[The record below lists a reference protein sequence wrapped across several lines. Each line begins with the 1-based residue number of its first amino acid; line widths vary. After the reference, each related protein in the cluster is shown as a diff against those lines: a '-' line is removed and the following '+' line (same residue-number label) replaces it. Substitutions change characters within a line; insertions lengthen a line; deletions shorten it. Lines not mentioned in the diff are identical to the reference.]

1 MGMNISKGQKADL
14 TKTNAGLRSVFV
26 GMGWQAD
33 AKIDLDTAAFL
44 LGAGGKV
51 AGDADFVFYGNARHA
66 SGAVEHIAAPSGG
79 DMQQV
84 RVDLAAV
91 PAAVEKIAVTATIYD
106 ADARRQNFSQVAG
119 AYIRIMDAASG
130 AELLRYDLGQGFSVE
145 TAIVV
150 GELYRYKGEWKF
162 SAVGAGF
169 SGGLEALCRNFG
181 VEVGE
186 GQGDAPAAPPA
197 PPTAPPRPAA
207 PPISPAPAAPPA
219 QRSPLNLGRPGAE
232 TAPAPHQPLNLGRPG
247 AAPAPP
253 VQPVAPPVSPAAPPA
268 QPPTAPKKVELKK
281 GQKVSLVKGGG
292 GLGEIAINLNWHQ
305 QPQTKK
311 QGLLASIFGGGGGA
325 GGIDLDLGC
334 LYELQDGKIGCVQA
348 LGNDF
353 GSLSRRPWIAL
364 DGDDR
369 TGSNAAGETLRVN
382 GKMASKIKRILVYTF
397 IYEGV
402 ANWQQADGVVTV
414 KCPGSPDIIVRMDEY
429 GSSMRMCAIAMLENI
444 NDTFSVEKLVQFFGG
459 HKMMDAAYH
468 WGLRWEAGS
477 KD

>member
-14 TKTNAGLRSVFV
+14 TKNNAGLRSVLV
-26 GMGWQAD
+26 GMGWQVNSA
-33 AKIDLDTAAFL
+33 IDLDTAAFL

-79 DMQQV
+79 DKQQV

-91 PAAVEKIAVTATIYD
+91 PASVEKIAVTATIYD

-119 AYIRIMDAASG
+119 AYVRVLDAASG

-169 SGGLEALCRNFG
+169 SGGLEALCKNFG

-186 GQGDAPAAPPA
+186 GQGDAPAAS
-197 PPTAPPRPAA
+197 PTASPAPAA
-207 PPISPAPAAPPA
+207 PPAPTASPAPAAPPA
-219 QRSPLNLGRPGAE
+219 QRPPLNLGRSGA
-232 TAPAPHQPLNLGRPG
+232 APAPHQPLNLGRPG
-247 AAPAPP
+247 GAPP
-253 VQPVAPPVSPAAPPA
+253 VPPVPTAAPPV

-292 GLGEIAINLNWHQ
+292 GLGEISINLNWHQ

-334 LYELQDGKIGCVQA
+334 LYELQDGEIGCVQA

-353 GSLSRRPWIAL
+353 GSLLRRPWIAL

-429 GSSMRMCAIAMLENI
+429 GSSKAMCAIAMLENI
-444 NDTFSVEKLVQFFGG
+444 NDTFSVEKLVHFFSG
-459 HKMMDAAYH
+459 HKSMDKAYH
-468 WGLRWEAGS
+468 WGLRWEPGS

>member
-1 MGMNISKGQKADL
+1 M
-14 TKTNAGLRSVFV
+14 
-26 GMGWQAD
+26 
-33 AKIDLDTAAFL
+33 
-44 LGAGGKV
+44 
-51 AGDADFVFYGNARHA
+51 
-66 SGAVEHIAAPSGG
+66 PP
-79 DMQQV
+79 
-84 RVDLAAV
+84 V
-91 PAAVEKIAVTATIYD
+91 PT
-106 ADARRQNFSQVAG
+106 
-119 AYIRIMDAASG
+119 
-130 AELLRYDLGQGFSVE
+130 
-145 TAIVV
+145 
-150 GELYRYKGEWKF
+150 
-162 SAVGAGF
+162 
-169 SGGLEALCRNFG
+169 
-181 VEVGE
+181 
-186 GQGDAPAAPPA
+186 AAPP
-197 PPTAPPRPAA
+197 
-207 PPISPAPAAPPA
+207 
-219 QRSPLNLGRPGAE
+219 
-232 TAPAPHQPLNLGRPG
+232 
-247 AAPAPP
+247 
-253 VQPVAPPVSPAAPPA
+253 V

-292 GLGEIAINLNWHQ
+292 GLGEISINLNWHQ

-334 LYELQDGKIGCVQA
+334 LYELQDGEIGCVQA

-429 GSSMRMCAIAMLENI
+429 GSSKAMCAIAMLENI
-444 NDTFSVEKLVQFFGG
+444 NDTFSVEKLVHFFSG
-459 HKMMDAAYH
+459 HKSMDKDYH
-468 WGLRWEAGS
+468 WGLRWEPGS

>member
-14 TKTNAGLRSVFV
+14 TMNNAGLRSVLV
-26 GMGWQAD
+26 GMGWQANS
-33 AKIDLDTAAFL
+33 AIDLDTAAFL
-44 LGAGGKV
+44 LGEGGKV
-51 AGDADFVFYGNARHA
+51 EGDADFVFYGNARHA
-66 SGAVEHIAAPSGG
+66 SGAVEHIAAPAGG
-79 DMQQV
+79 DKQQV

-91 PAAVEKIAVTATIYD
+91 PASVEKIAVTATIYD

-119 AYIRIMDAASG
+119 AYIRVLDAASG

-169 SGGLEALCRNFG
+169 SGGLEALCKNFG

-197 PPTAPPRPAA
+197 PTA
-207 PPISPAPAAPPA
+207 SPAPAAPPA
-219 QRSPLNLGRPGAE
+219 QRPPLNLGRSGAAPAPAPHAPLNLGRPGGAPPPVPPVP
-232 TAPAPHQPLNLGRPG
+232 TA
-247 AAPAPP
+247 APP
-253 VQPVAPPVSPAAPPA
+253 V

-334 LYELQDGKIGCVQA
+334 LYELQDGEIGCVQA

-429 GSSMRMCAIAMLENI
+429 GSSKAMCAIAMLENI
-444 NDTFSVEKLVQFFGG
+444 NDTFSVEKLVHFFSG
-459 HKMMDAAYH
+459 HKSMDKAYH
-468 WGLRWEAGS
+468 WGLRWEPGS

>member
-14 TKTNAGLRSVFV
+14 TKNNAGLRSVLV
-26 GMGWQAD
+26 GMGWQANSV
-33 AKIDLDTAAFL
+33 IDLDTAAFL

-79 DMQQV
+79 DKQQV

-91 PAAVEKIAVTATIYD
+91 PASIEKIAVTATIYD
-106 ADARRQNFSQVAG
+106 ADVRRQNFSQVAG
-119 AYIRIMDAASG
+119 AYIRVLDAASG

-169 SGGLEALCRNFG
+169 SGGLEALCKNFG

-186 GQGDAPAAPPA
+186 GQGA
-197 PPTAPPRPAA
+197 
-207 PPISPAPAAPPA
+207 APAAPPA
-219 QRSPLNLGRPGAE
+219 QRPPLNLGRSGAAP
-232 TAPAPHQPLNLGRPG
+232 APAPHQPLNLGRPG
-247 AAPAPP
+247 GAPPPVPPVPTAAPP
-253 VQPVAPPVSPAAPPA
+253 V

-292 GLGEIAINLNWHQ
+292 GLGEISINLNWHQ

-334 LYELQDGKIGCVQA
+334 LYELQDGEIGCVQA

-353 GSLSRRPWIAL
+353 GSLLRRPWIAL

-429 GSSMRMCAIAMLENI
+429 GSSKAMCAIAMLENI
-444 NDTFSVEKLVQFFGG
+444 NDTFSVEKLVHFFSG
-459 HKMMDAAYH
+459 HKSMDKAYH
-468 WGLRWEAGS
+468 WGLRWEPGS